1 MAADLGW
8 LAIGLIALVIGS
20 EWLVKGGSRLAAGL
34 GISPILVGL
43 TVVSI
48 GTSMP
53 ELAVGLRAAAS
64 GNGSLAVG
72 NIAGTNIVNVLLILG
87 LSALIR
93 PLSLHL
99 RTLKLDLPMM
109 TAAALLLW
117 LLAAD
122 GTLAMSGGAVLTVGA
137 LLYTAV
143 LIVSARR
150 ESQSVQAEFA
160 DEYATPVVN
169 GRSRATMA
177 RDLAL
182 LLVGIVVVVIG
193 ADWLVGGAVGVAQTF
208 GVSDAFIGLTVVA
221 IGTSAPELAT
231 TLVATFRGER
241 DIAIGNLLG
250 SSVYNILLILGLTVL
265 GAGRALHL
273 DPDLVRIDIPLM
285 ALVALVCIPI
295 LLTGRRVSRREGGA
309 MVAAYLAYLTF
320 LVISQT

>member
-193 ADWLVGGAVGVAQTF
+193 ADWLVGGAVGVGQTF

-295 LLTGRRVSRREGGA
+295 FLTGRRVSRREGGA

>member
-1 MAADLGW
+1 MAADLTW
-8 LAIGLIALVIGS
+8 LAVGLVALVIGS

-72 NIAGTNIVNVLLILG
+72 NIAGTNIVNLLLILG
-87 LSALIR
+87 LSALLR
-93 PLSLHL
+93 PLTLHL
-99 RTLKLDLPMM
+99 RTLRLDLPMM

-122 GTLAMSGGAVLTVGA
+122 GTLAASGGAVLTVA
-137 LLYTAV
+137 AILYTAV
-143 LIVSARR
+143 LIHSARR
-150 ESQSVQAEFA
+150 ESRSVQAEFA
-160 DEYATPVVN
+160 DEYARPPGAV
-169 GRSRATMA
+169 RARGA
-177 RDLAL
+177 ILRDLAL

-193 ADWLVGGAVGVAQTF
+193 ADWLVGGAVGVAESF

-231 TLVATFRGER
+231 TLVATVRGER

-265 GAGRALHL
+265 GAGRPLHL
-273 DPDLVRIDIPLM
+273 DPDLVRIDIPVM

-295 LLTGRRVSRREGGA
+295 FLTGRRVSRLEGGA
-309 MVAAYLAYLTF
+309 MVTAYVAYLTY
-320 LVISQT
+320 LVIAQT